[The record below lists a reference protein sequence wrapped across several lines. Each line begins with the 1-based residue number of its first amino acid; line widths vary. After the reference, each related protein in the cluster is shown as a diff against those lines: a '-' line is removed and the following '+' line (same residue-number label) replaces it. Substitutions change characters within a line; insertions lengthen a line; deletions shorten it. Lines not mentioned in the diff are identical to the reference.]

1 MTRPPVDPIDPNA
14 TSPSDDPRIKEKAN
28 KVLADEFIGMGA
40 LISCYKTH
48 EGESLES
55 ILTEVHDSGLAL
67 EEFIEGLLR
76 FGAEAICSLARACSR
91 PIGVYCAEVAVEA
104 YPLAVGELGVDR
116 VSRVFGAKVVGL
128 SDLTSFLEGYD
139 LSAETVEAVM
149 LAVEDAIAD
158 DEELITIEV
167 EDIIR
172 RHQFGGDGS
181 GGDE

>member
-14 TSPSDDPRIKEKAN
+14 ASPSDDPRIEEKA
-28 KVLADEFIGMGA
+28 KVLADEFMGLGA

-55 ILTEVHDSGLAL
+55 ILTEVHNSGLTL
-67 EEFIEGLLR
+67 EEFIEGLLW

-116 VSRVFGAKVVGL
+116 VFRIFGAKVVGL
-128 SDLTSFLEGYD
+128 SDLTSLLEGHD
-139 LSAETVEAVM
+139 LPAETVEAVI

-158 DEELITIEV
+158 GEELTTIEV

-172 RHQFGGDGS
+172 CHQLGGDGS